1 MTVRAGHGFCIECPL
16 AGCVLNVT
24 LALFPLVTELND
36 QCTGKGSLSS
46 RVIVHSYSCTLTPL
60 VLY

>member
-1 MTVRAGHGFCIECPL
+1 MDFVGCPP

-36 QCTGKGSLSS
+36 QCTGKEVFPAES
-46 RVIVHSYSCTLTPL
+46 
-60 VLY
+60 